1 MRFNRITLAV
11 SFSLLIGFIV
21 VPPSHTV
28 NYRSTIEGSPQTQ
41 LADGSPLPLP
51 PTNASEAVL
60 LADGSPLPPLPPTN
74 AIRTAQPAA

>member
-11 SFSLLIGFIV
+11 GFTLLIGFIV

-41 LADGSPLPLP
+41 LADGSPLP
-51 PTNASEAVL
+51 
-60 LADGSPLPPLPPTN
+60 PLPPTN